1 MGKNEWTN
9 TIDTNLLQIHMD
21 LAVIAARL
29 NILQGGTRGAGGTQA
44 GQPLEEGPEGRTG
57 EEVEGQFYP
66 DVEPAESTEQLG
78 TQTAGLVQATY
89 AIRTATIAMRGYLM
103 LLDQMHLSR
112 DQKKMIM
119 ELQNVMMMV
128 MKAAQVLRIL
138 EMVSKGL
145 EAGTLGT
152 MGIFDVIL
160 MGGFGAASIAYGS
173 KIGAG
178 GV

>member
-128 MKAAQVLRIL
+128 MKLMQVIRLLQAVSAAG
-138 EMVSKGL
+138 GL
-145 EAGTLGT
+145 MSGDPMA
-152 MGIFDVIL
+152 IFDLIL
-160 MGGFGAASIAYGS
+160 AGGFGASSIAYGR
-173 KIGAG
+173 KIGG
-178 GV
+178 SGT

>member
-66 DVEPAESTEQLG
+66 DVGPAETTEP
-78 TQTAGLVQATY
+78 TTNTETLVQATY

-103 LLDQMHLSR
+103 LLDQMGLSK
-112 DQKKMIM
+112 DQKKLIM
-119 ELQNVMMMV
+119 ELQGTMMMV
-128 MKAAQVLRIL
+128 MKLMQVIRLLQAVSAAG
-138 EMVSKGL
+138 GL
-145 EAGTLGT
+145 MSGDPMA
-152 MGIFDVIL
+152 IFDLIL
-160 MGGFGAASIAYGS
+160 AGGFGASSIAYGR
-173 KIGAG
+173 KIGG
-178 GV
+178 SGT